1 MLIFVLYQLNI
12 KTMYLYAKEV
22 ELMMRHFNV
31 TETEVKTE
39 ENGDDIIEP
48 TE

>member
-1 MLIFVLYQLNI
+1 
-12 KTMYLYAKEV
+12 MYLYAKEV

-39 ENGDDIIEP
+39 VKTEENGDDIIEP